1 MKSHVSHGSHSHE
14 NTKINHIAMNRIIYD
29 KYDKKSIAKLPK
41 AEFQGKIQVI
51 INEQEAEKAVEYLL
65 TCNLLGIDT
74 ETRPSFKKGKQN
86 VVALL
91 QVANDE
97 ICFLFRLNLTGLTP
111 AIIRFLEDTTVPK
124 VGLSLHDD
132 MLSLSK
138 LGEFTPGN
146 FIDLQDHMTELG
158 IQDLSLQKLYANIFH
173 EKISKTQQLSNWEA
187 DILSDRQ
194 KIYAA
199 TDAWACI
206 MLYREYQRMIKTH
219 DFELQITEEGECE
232 EN

>member
-1 MKSHVSHGSHSHE
+1 MSK
-14 NTKINHIAMNRIIYD
+14 IIYD
-29 KYDKKSIAKLPK
+29 KFDKKSITKLPK
-41 AEFQGKIQVI
+41 AEFQGKIRVVI
-51 INEQEAEKAVEYLL
+51 SEQEAEKAVDYLL
-65 TCNLLGIDT
+65 TCNLLGVDT

-91 QVANDE
+91 QVANDD
-97 ICFLFRLNLTGLTP
+97 ICFLFRLNLMGLTP

-132 MLSLSK
+132 ILSLSK
-138 LGEFTPGN
+138 RGEFTPGN

-173 EKISKTQQLSNWEA
+173 EKISKAQQLSNWEA

-206 MLYREYQRMIKTH
+206 MLYREYQRMMTAH
-219 DFELQITEEGECE
+219 DFELQIMENECE
-232 EN
+232 KVTDK

>member
-1 MKSHVSHGSHSHE
+1 MISKIFHGLYYHE
-14 NTKINHIAMNRIIYD
+14 NTKTNRVAMNRIIYD
-29 KYDKKSIAKLPK
+29 KYDKKSITKLPK
-41 AEFQGKIQVI
+41 VEFQGKIRVVV
-51 INEQEAEKAVEYLL
+51 NEQEAEKAVDYLL
-65 TCNLLGIDT
+65 SCDLLGVDT

-138 LGEFTPGN
+138 RGEFTPGN

-173 EKISKTQQLSNWEA
+173 EKISKAQQLSNWEA

>member
-1 MKSHVSHGSHSHE
+1 M
-14 NTKINHIAMNRIIYD
+14 R
-29 KYDKKSIAKLPK
+29 
-41 AEFQGKIQVI
+41 GKDHFY
-51 INEQEAEKAVEYLL
+51 EQEAEKAVDYLL
-65 TCNLLGIDT
+65 SCDLLGVDT

-138 LGEFTPGN
+138 RGEFTPGN

-173 EKISKTQQLSNWEA
+173 EKISKAQQLSNWEA

-232 EN
+232 ENLE